1 MSQVHRN
8 RIVGLP
14 PSSGRLEFYGG
25 PTFNFQGEGR
35 WLSAS
40 ANDRMNQPAPQIV
53 TPVQS
58 PQLDL
63 TLARNSWYS
72 PLSFETASW
81 MIKHLPRAL
90 TWSMSLAAG
99 ELGFRLCKDRR
110 EALQRNLS
118 ALTQNHKQREELSR
132 SCFHNFLRML
142 HDFCDCAESGI
153 DRLNALMVERRGF
166 EFLETARQKGKGT
179 LLITGHLGAW
189 ELGGM
194 VLASDGFPVN
204 VVTMAEP
211 TSELNEWRQK
221 YRQRFGIKTVT
232 VGTDKFAFV
241 EIIQALRRNEL
252 VAMLVDRPY
261 LNSGIG
267 VQFFGRPTLFSAAAA
282 RVWQHTQASVIPAF
296 VLQLEPG
303 QYGCYAYPPI
313 EMGMDRTLEQNSQC
327 VADVFQAIIREFP
340 EQWFNFVPIWNH

>member
-1 MSQVHRN
+1 
-8 RIVGLP
+8 
-14 PSSGRLEFYGG
+14 
-25 PTFNFQGEGR
+25 
-35 WLSAS
+35 
-40 ANDRMNQPAPQIV
+40 
-53 TPVQS
+53 
-58 PQLDL
+58 
-63 TLARNSWYS
+63 
-72 PLSFETASW
+72 
-81 MIKHLPRAL
+81 
-90 TWSMSLAAG
+90 LAAG
-99 ELGFRLCKDRR
+99 ELGYRLCKDRR
-110 EALQRNLS
+110 EALRRNLN
-118 ALTQNHKQREELSR
+118 ALTQNQKQREELSR
-132 SCFHNFLRML
+132 RCFHNFLRML

-166 EFLETARQKGKGT
+166 EFLESARRNGKGT

-204 VVTMAEP
+204 VVTLAEP
-211 TSELNEWRQK
+211 TNELNEWRVK

-261 LNSGIG
+261 LNSGIE

-313 EMGMDRTLEQNSQC
+313 GMSADCTLEQNSQR

>member
-1 MSQVHRN
+1 M
-8 RIVGLP
+8 
-14 PSSGRLEFYGG
+14 EK
-25 PTFNFQGEGR
+25 T
-35 WLSAS
+35 
-40 ANDRMNQPAPQIV
+40 APQIV
-53 TPVQS
+53 SQVEP
-58 PQLDL
+58 PDLEL
-63 TLARNSWYS
+63 TLTRNAWYS
-72 PLSFETASW
+72 PFSFETASW
-81 MIKHLPRAL
+81 IIKHFPRPL
-90 TWSMSLAAG
+90 TRSMSVALG
-99 ELGFRLCKDRR
+99 ELGYRLCEDRR
-110 EALQRNLS
+110 EALLRNLG
-118 ALTQNHKQREELSR
+118 AITQNQIQRKKLSR

-142 HDFCDCAESGI
+142 YDFCDCAESGI

-166 EFLETARQKGKGT
+166 EFLEAARQKGKGT

-211 TSELNEWRQK
+211 TNELNEWRQK

-261 LNSGIG
+261 LNSGIE

-282 RVWQHTQASVIPAF
+282 RVWQLTQAAVVPAF

-313 EMGMDRTLEQNSQC
+313 EMTANQTLEQNSQR
-327 VADVFQAIIREFP
+327 VADVFQAIVREFP
-340 EQWFNFVPIWNH
+340 EQWFNFVPIWQP

>member
-1 MSQVHRN
+1 MDQ
-8 RIVGLP
+8 
-14 PSSGRLEFYGG
+14 
-25 PTFNFQGEGR
+25 T
-35 WLSAS
+35 
-40 ANDRMNQPAPQIV
+40 APQIV
-53 TPVQS
+53 TPVES
-58 PQLDL
+58 TNLDL
-63 TLARNSWYS
+63 TLTRNSWYT
-72 PLSFETASW
+72 PLSFEAANW
-81 MIKHLPRAL
+81 LIKHLPRPF
-90 TWSMSLAAG
+90 TRSLSVGAG
-99 ELGFRLCKDRR
+99 ELGYRWCKNRR
-110 EALQRNLS
+110 EALLLNLS
-118 ALTQNHKQREELSR
+118 AITQDKNEREKLSR

-142 HDFCDCAESGI
+142 HDFCDCAENGTE
-153 DRLNALMVERRGF
+153 RLNALMVQRRGF
-166 EFLETARQKGKGT
+166 EFLEAARRKGKGT
-179 LLITGHLGAW
+179 LLVTGHLGAW

-211 TSELNEWRQK
+211 TAELNEWRQK

-232 VGTDKFAFV
+232 VGSDKFAFV

-261 LNSGIG
+261 LNSGID
-267 VQFFGRPTLFSAAAA
+267 VKFFERPTLFSAAAA

-313 EMGMDRTLEQNSQC
+313 DMNSAQTLEQNSQC